1 MRKAIE
7 IEDPDH
13 RPFTISSLYAYY
25 IGYLD
30 LRPDGMGYHKRGE
43 MNGLWYPPLRALKN
57 IYLRDGKTILRPVHA
72 EIGYSEARFKFDE
85 TALQISFKDGNDFEI
100 AVKNTSNDVRE
111 LIVELL
117 PETVWYSVNDTK
129 IKLNRRSAI
138 IFSHMFPETR
148 IRITASS
155 EFSIENGRL
164 SLPADTSSS
173 LRISSVYLHSQRPQ
187 IRTNAY
193 RDIDRFSLLRTG
205 ERHIEENFRTAKDNL
220 VRLSLMNHGT
230 GYGLTAGH
238 PDFPWYFGIDTL
250 LSFNGVLDAG
260 LFELAFGSL
269 NILARYSR
277 SGKIPHE
284 ILTSGKVYNDG
295 DLEETALFPYAVF
308 RYAEWTGDAEKMK
321 HLLTIASE
329 SFNYLFNHGFKG
341 RGIMEDP
348 KAGEGVDIDTV
359 SFTIM
364 SLMELEKAMDMDQ
377 ELFGEIADA
386 VKPAEAITGLR
397 KMVQSFWIPEKNTYA
412 NRIVDGVPVDLG
424 FWTSIIPFYA
434 GIADIDKYGKFVS
447 DGGGLSR
454 ISGPYGIA
462 VDAGGNSMPLNTGM
476 FVLAS
481 IRYGDA
487 ANAVS
492 YFRMLDRSLGSF
504 SPGAYPEISNNP
516 QGCYLQAWSAAIYI
530 ESIVEGFFGIHSEGG
545 RLISKPFNSSLMPGG
560 ATLKNVR
567 FRNKYYDF
575 IL

>member
-1 MRKAIE
+1 MRNTIE
-7 IEDPDH
+7 IEDPNH
-13 RPFTISSLYAYY
+13 RPFTISSNYAYY

-43 MNGLWYPPLRALKN
+43 MNGLWYPPLRVLKN
-57 IYLRDGKTILRPVHA
+57 IYVSDGKTVFKPAHA
-72 EIGYSEARFKFDE
+72 EIGYSEARFEFYG
-85 TALQISFKDGNDFEI
+85 TTLQISFQDDNDFEI
-100 AVKNTSNDVRE
+100 AVKNASNDVRK

-117 PETVWYSVNDTK
+117 PETVWYTVNDTR
-129 IKLNRRSAI
+129 IEVNRRSAI
-138 IFSHMFPETR
+138 IYSHMFPETR
-148 IRITASS
+148 LRIAGSS

-164 SLPADTSSS
+164 SLLADGKSS
-173 LRISSVYLHSQRPQ
+173 LRISSACLHSHRPP
-187 IRTNAY
+187 IRVNRY
-193 RDIDRFSLLRTG
+193 RDIDRFSLLRG
-205 ERHIEENFRTAKDNL
+205 GGRIGENFRTAKDNL
-220 VRLSLMNHGT
+220 IRLSLINQET

-250 LSFNGVLDAG
+250 LSFNGILDAG

-269 NILARYSR
+269 NILARYSK

-308 RYAEWTGDAEKMK
+308 KYAEWAGYTEEMR
-321 HLLTIASE
+321 HLATIASE
-329 SFNYLFNHGFKG
+329 SFNYLFAHGFHG

-348 KAGEGVDIDTV
+348 KAGEGVDIDTI

-364 SLMELEKAMDMDQ
+364 SLMELQKVMDMDQ
-377 ELFGEIADA
+377 EMFGGIADA
-386 VKPAEAITGLR
+386 VKPIEAIDALR
-397 KMVQSFWIPEKNTYA
+397 KTVQSFWMSERKTFA

-424 FWTSIIPFYA
+424 FWTSIIPFYT
-434 GIADIDKYGKFVS
+434 GIADIDQYRKFVS

-454 ISGPYGIA
+454 ISSSSGIV
-462 VDAGGNSMPLNTGM
+462 VDASGNSMPVNTGM
-476 FVLAS
+476 FVLGS

-487 ANAVS
+487 ENAAS
-492 YFRMLDRSLGSF
+492 YFKMLDRSLGSF